1 MVKTCRNQNK
11 QRRYPSVTSAK
22 FRKDLWIRLT
32 PKCGLKWD
40 RLPHIS
46 SIHLHLRF
54 TIFPW
59 HKKILLLQMP
69 PPSHQQP
76 ISILEVPMHPL
87 IHSEPPQVLVPE
99 PRNMKKNK
107 RKRHSHVLHVWNI
120 YHHLPHKWPKCR

>member
-40 RLPHIS
+40 RLSHIS

-59 HKKILLLQMP
+59 HKKNPVAANAAAQPSAADFHPGSANASLDSFGTPP
-69 PPSHQQP
+69 PPSPSPRTAKHEKKQTQTP
-76 ISILEVPMHPL
+76 FPCAPCMEYL
-87 IHSEPPQVLVPE
+87 PPFTP
-99 PRNMKKNK
+99 
-107 RKRHSHVLHVWNI
+107 
-120 YHHLPHKWPKCR
+120 

>member
-40 RLPHIS
+40 RLSHIS

-87 IHSEPPQVLVPE
+87 IHSEPPPSPS
-99 PRNMKKNK
+99 PRTAKHEKKQTQTPFPCAPCME
-107 RKRHSHVLHVWNI
+107 
-120 YHHLPHKWPKCR
+120 YLPPFTP